1 MSDLAFQQRQAK
13 IRDVDFEY
21 GTALAMKS
29 SAWDYQTMYSC
40 VCDSTWPV
48 GFNSGERQLAE
59 YFGPDCS
66 LSKFFLRDAHGSF
79 LGAYNILLC
88 ANLNV
93 FRALS

>member
-66 LSKFFLRDAHGSF
+66 LSKLFYEMLMVLFLALVIFFF
-79 LGAYNILLC
+79 
-88 ANLNV
+88 V
-93 FRALS
+93 QT